1 MLHQTRGIVLH
12 HLRYSETSVIA
23 RIYTEKFGLQSYLI
37 RGVRSPKAKIKL
49 GLLEHLS
56 LLEMVVYYR
65 EGRGLQNIKELRPA
79 HAFKSMHTDI
89 RKSSQALFI
98 NEVIFKSV
106 KEEECNAELFK
117 FLFSTVLELDRSDS
131 FSPIFHLAFMANLAR
146 YLGFAPGRN
155 YSPGCWFNLQEG
167 VFDLQRPAN
176 SHSISPEHASY
187 FNTLLSG
194 SGNYDFSIAIPSVV
208 RKVLLDKLIEF
219 YELHLPSF
227 GGLRSPEVLHEVLK
241 D

>member
-79 HAFKSMHTDI
+79 HAFKCMHTDI

-98 NEVIFKSV
+98 NELIFKSV
-106 KEEECNAELFK
+106 KEEESNAELFD
-117 FLFSTVLELDRSDS
+117 FLFNSVLELDKPDL
-131 FSPIFHLAFMANLAR
+131 FLPDFHLGFMVSLAR
-146 YLGFAPGRN
+146 FLGFAPARN
-155 YSPGCWFNLQEG
+155 YTPGSWFNLQEG
-167 VFDLQRPAN
+167 YFEAQRPAH
-176 SHSISPEHASY
+176 SHYIIPEQAGFFNALLIHDTSQPISSAMRKH
-187 FNTLLSG
+187 LL
-194 SGNYDFSIAIPSVV
+194 N
-208 RKVLLDKLIEF
+208 KLIEF
-219 YELHLPSF
+219 YQLHLPSF

-241 D
+241 E

>member
-79 HAFKSMHTDI
+79 HAFKTMHTDI

-106 KEEECNAELFK
+106 KEEESNAELFD
-117 FLFSTVLELDRSDS
+117 FLFNSILELDKPDL
-131 FSPIFHLAFMANLAR
+131 FLPDFHLGFMVSLAR
-146 YLGFAPGRN
+146 FLGFAPARN
-155 YSPGCWFNLQEG
+155 YTPGSWFNLQEG
-167 VFDLQRPAN
+167 YFEAQRPAH
-176 SHSISPEHASY
+176 SHFIFPEQAVLFNALLIHDTSQPISSAMRKY
-187 FNTLLSG
+187 LL
-194 SGNYDFSIAIPSVV
+194 N
-208 RKVLLDKLIEF
+208 KLIEF

-227 GGLRSPEVLHEVLK
+227 GELRSPEVLHEVLK

>member
-1 MLHQTRGIVLH
+1 MLHHTRGIVLH

-65 EGRGLQNIKELRPA
+65 EGRGLQNIKELRTA

-106 KEEECNAELFK
+106 KEEESNAELFD
-117 FLFSTVLELDRSDS
+117 FLFNSVLELDKPDM
-131 FSPIFHLAFMANLAR
+131 FSPNFHLGFMVNLAR
-146 YLGFAPGRN
+146 FLGFAPARN
-155 YSPGCWFNLQEG
+155 YLPGAWFNLQEG
-167 VFDLQRPAN
+167 YFEQQRPAHSHFIFPKHAGSFNALLNHDN
-176 SHSISPEHASY
+176 S
-187 FNTLLSG
+187 LM
-194 SGNYDFSIAIPSVV
+194 IPSSS

-227 GGLRSPEVLHEVLK
+227 GGLRSPEVLHEVLNN
-241 D
+241 